1 MLNILDYTCVSQVTV
16 FAIFW
21 RFSKKN
27 PKKNQKT
34 YLLKEI
40 KLKSLTHH
48 LFSLEEKHRFL
59 MEIYC
64 FSTWN
69 YISWK
74 ILHNFLINH
83 STLIYIIYLHIFF
96 FYIKTL
102 FSQPR
107 RKERA
112 GQFKLCKNRYF
123 FHSSKCILCI
133 HYEAKKSCD
142 RF

>member
-1 MLNILDYTCVSQVTV
+1 MCVPSYCVRHILTV
-16 FAIFW
+16 FQKK
-21 RFSKKN
+21 SKKT
-27 PKKNQKT
+27 QKT

-96 FYIKTL
+96 FIYSRFLANQDGKRGPGNSNYAKTGTFFILVNVYCVYTTKQKNPVTDFSCTFVL
-102 FSQPR
+102 F
-107 RKERA
+107 
-112 GQFKLCKNRYF
+112 
-123 FHSSKCILCI
+123 
-133 HYEAKKSCD
+133 
-142 RF
+142 

>member
-1 MLNILDYTCVSQVTV
+1 MCPKLLCSPYFDGFPKKIQ
-16 FAIFW
+16 
-21 RFSKKN
+21 KN
-27 PKKNQKT
+27 PKNISVKRNKIEIIDTSSLFTGRKT
-34 YLLKEI
+34 QISYGDLLFFHLELYL
-40 KLKSLTHH
+40 
-48 LFSLEEKHRFL
+48 
-59 MEIYC
+59 
-64 FSTWN
+64 
-69 YISWK
+69 WK

-96 FYIKTL
+96 FYIKSL